1 MSNKWNDAIF
11 QEWQVIR
18 KEFNDNKKAKNWTKV
33 IENCSTIIKL
43 DSKAKFIGIM
53 LPIFYK
59 EMANAYEMIDDK
71 SNAINYYRI
80 AKNEFIEFRAKRPLK
95 TPSDW
100 LNDIDKI
107 DRKLSKLS
115 K

>member
-11 QEWQVIR
+11 QEWQIVR
-18 KEFNDNKKAKNWTKV
+18 KEFHDNKKAKNWTKV
-33 IENCSTIIKL
+33 IENCNTIITL

-59 EMANAYEMIDDK
+59 EMANAYEMIDDIT
-71 SNAINYYRI
+71 NAISYYRI
-80 AKNEFIEFRAKRPLK
+80 AKKEFQEYRAKRQLS

-107 DRKLSKLS
+107 DRKLTKLS